1 MNSTSLGHRFKDITI
16 IPNSKDLI
24 DIVLSKTQRKTPTQ
38 VHPQFQI
45 SRIRSFYMRKVKFCQ
60 QVIHDRLGMILSQ
73 FPRLDEIHPFY
84 SDLCNVLYDRDHYK
98 LALGHISGSKNIID
112 SLAKDYVR
120 LLKYADSP
128 YKCKMLKRA
137 ALGRMCTCL
146 KKLQAPLE
154 YLEEVRQH
162 IGRLPSINP
171 TTRTLIVCGY
181 PNVGKSSFINCIS
194 HANVEVEPYAFTTKS
209 LYVGHFDYNY
219 VRWQVIDTPGILDRP
234 LDERNT
240 IEMTAI
246 TALAHIHSCILY
258 FVDISE
264 ECGYSIEKQTHLFHS
279 IKTLFRNKPV
289 FIVLNKID
297 SRSVEDLNQEEQK
310 MIQDLKVKNPEDMCN
325 VDVVDYLKMS
335 TMQKIGVED
344 AKNRA
349 CNELLKRRIENKMQ
363 NKRVDAI
370 SGRLHIAEVPLSK
383 DRPPFI
389 PESVIKERTQNMADG
404 ISKVKTKPK
413 SGPTEKELE
422 EERGGAGV
430 YQMDW
435 NRKYILRDDNWKYD
449 LVPEIIDGK
458 NIMDFI
464 DPDIEDK
471 LRQLEKEEEIL
482 LMNDPSQEFDEKL
495 WEQTQSALKSIHQKI
510 NLKRRENMDNKAR
523 NTPIL
528 PRGRARNSGELNK
541 LTSNLDELGYDVS
554 RFHERG
560 RSLVKKEEEKRD
572 RGRSLTRKMVED
584 SLNIAANLS
593 KKRPREDIERD
604 VDMLND
610 EDTQQ
615 IVKKKRLATRGQSN
629 APNRIDA
636 SIRPEKQE
644 KAERLRRKAQS
655 RLNKLAKRGEA
666 DRSVPTKMPMHLYS
680 GKRGLGKTDR
690 R

>member
-1 MNSTSLGHRFKDITI
+1 MSSSLSHRFKDITL

-60 QVIHDRLGMILSQ
+60 QVIHDRLSMILNQ

-98 LALGHISGSKNIID
+98 LALGHVSGSKNIID

-181 PNVGKSSFINCIS
+181 PNVGKSSFINCVS

-219 VRWQVIDTPGILDRP
+219 ARWQVIDTPGILDRP

-289 FIVLNKID
+289 FVILNKID
-297 SRSVEDLNQEEQK
+297 SRSTESLTSEEK
-310 MIQDLKVKNPEDMCN
+310 DMIEKLKTGIEEEKGENKANIEVIDFLE
-325 VDVVDYLKMS
+325 MS
-335 TMQKIGVED
+335 TIKKIGVEE

-349 CNELLKRRIENKMQ
+349 CEELLRRRIESKIQ

-370 SGRLHIAEVPLSK
+370 SARLHITETQLNK
-383 DRPPFI
+383 DRPPCI
-389 PESVIKERTQNMADG
+389 PDSVLKERAQNNT
-404 ISKVKTKPK
+404 TKSR
-413 SGPTEKELE
+413 SGPLEKEFE
-422 EERGGAGV
+422 EEMGGAGV

-435 NRKYILRDDNWKYD
+435 NRKYLLRDDNWKYD
-449 LVPEIIDGK
+449 LVPEIMDGK
-458 NIMDFI
+458 NIIDFI
-464 DPDIEDK
+464 DPDIEERLK
-471 LRQLEKEEEIL
+471 QLEKEEELL
-482 LMNDPSQEFDEKL
+482 LMNDPSQEFDENL
-495 WEQTQSALKSIHQKI
+495 WNKTQAALKSIHEKI

-523 NTPIL
+523 NSSVL
-528 PRGRARNSGELNK
+528 PRGRARHASAGDLTK
-541 LTSNLDELGYDVS
+541 LTNHLDNLGYDIS
-554 RFHERG
+554 RVHERG
-560 RSLVKKEEEKRD
+560 RELARKEENKRE
-572 RGRSLTRKMVED
+572 RGRSLTRRLVGEVGSNNTLSATNKRSRSLVSNDVEMLELD
-584 SLNIAANLS
+584 NLEERTKR
-593 KKRPREDIERD
+593 KKLPR
-604 VDMLND
+604 
-610 EDTQQ
+610 
-615 IVKKKRLATRGQSN
+615 GHSP

-636 SIRPEKQE
+636 SLKPGKQRE
-644 KAERLRRKAQS
+644 KAEKLRRKAQVK
-655 RLNKLAKRGEA
+655 LGKLARRGEA
-666 DRSVPTKMPMHLYS
+666 DRSVPTKMPMHLFS
-680 GKRGLGKTDR
+680 GKRGMGKTDR

>member
-1 MNSTSLGHRFKDITI
+1 MSSTSLGHRFKDITI

-219 VRWQVIDTPGILDRP
+219 ARWQVIDTPGILDRP

-246 TALAHIHSCILY
+246 TALAHIHSSILY
-258 FVDISE
+258 FVDVSE
-264 ECGYSIEKQTHLFHS
+264 ECGYSIEKQTQLFHS

-297 SRSVEDLNQEEQK
+297 SRSVDDLNQEEKK
-310 MIQDLKVKNPEDMCN
+310 MIQDLKIKNQEDICD
-325 VDVVDYLKMS
+325 VDVIDFLEMS
-335 TMQKIGVED
+335 TIQKVGVED

-349 CNELLKRRIENKMQ
+349 CNELLKRRIENKIQ
-363 NKRVDAI
+363 NKRVEAI
-370 SGRLHIAEVPLSK
+370 SGRLHIAEVSLNK

-389 PESVIKERTQNMADG
+389 PESVIRERTQEMTDS
-404 ISKVKTKPK
+404 ISKTKNKPK
-413 SGPTEKELE
+413 SGPTEKDLE
-422 EERGGAGV
+422 EEMGGAGV

-449 LVPEIIDGK
+449 LVPEIMDGK
-458 NIMDFI
+458 NIADFI
-464 DPDIEDK
+464 DPEIENK
-471 LRQLEKEEEIL
+471 LRQLEEEEEIL

-495 WEQTQSALKSIHQKI
+495 WEQTQSALKNIHQKI

-523 NTPIL
+523 NAPIL
-528 PRGRARNSGELNK
+528 PRGRARNPGELNK

-554 RFHERG
+554 RLNERG
-560 RSLVKKEEEKRD
+560 RSLVRKEEGRRE
-572 RGRSLTRKMVED
+572 RGRSLTRKIVD
-584 SLNIAANLS
+584 NSLNVASNLS
-593 KKRPREDIERD
+593 KKRSRQDMEQD
-604 VDMLND
+604 VDMSDD
-610 EDTQQ
+610 EDTKE
-615 IVKKKRLATRGQSN
+615 IARKKRLAKRGQSN

-636 SIRPEKQE
+636 SIRPEKQKQAE
-644 KAERLRRKAQS
+644 KLRRKSQS

>member
-258 FVDISE
+258 FIDISE
-264 ECGYSIEKQTHLFHS
+264 ECGYSIEKQAHLFHS

-310 MIQDLKVKNPEDMCN
+310 MIQDLRVKNPEDTCN

-404 ISKVKTKPK
+404 ISKIKTKPK

-541 LTSNLDELGYDVS
+541 LTINLDELGYDVS

-560 RSLVKKEEEKRD
+560 RSLVKKEEEKRE

-584 SLNIAANLS
+584 SLNIVANLS
-593 KKRPREDIERD
+593 KKRPREDIEQD
-604 VDMLND
+604 VDMLN

-615 IVKKKRLATRGQSN
+615 TVKKKRLATRGQSN

-636 SIRPEKQE
+636 SIKPEKQE